1 MLTKFD
7 NFENADDNPSSL
19 PRTFDE
25 VDTSQ
30 IDPGLLSASKSEL
43 AVLST
48 SGSYK
53 KSLANTVKRSVK
65 SSGEKSLSVADLTN
79 TDTFA
84 ISKTSIELTEEEMK
98 NSKPPLSFSKILKTK
113 VHCKT
118 CKCKEISP
126 INSKTLTESSSL
138 QYLSKLESIPFP
150 ENFCKAKIKKP
161 YVSPLFKSPAPPSQ
175 IFRQRINSH
184 ALQYHSQKTIPTYH
198 NPAIRQ
204 VSNFIFSN
212 N

>member
-1 MLTKFD
+1 MLNKFE
-7 NFENADDNPSSL
+7 NFENAENIPSSISGA
-19 PRTFDE
+19 FDE
-25 VDTSQ
+25 IATSP
-30 IDPGLLSASKSEL
+30 IDAAFLSVSKSDV

-48 SGSYK
+48 SESYK

-84 ISKTSIELTEEEMK
+84 ISKTSIELTEEELK
-98 NSKPPLSFSKILKTK
+98 NSKPPLSYSKVLKTK

-126 INSKTLTESSSL
+126 INSKNLAESSSL

-150 ENFCKAKIKKP
+150 ENFCKAKMKKP
-161 YVSPLFKSPAPPSQ
+161 YVSLLFKTPAPPSQ

-184 ALQYHSQKTIPTYH
+184 ALHYHSQKTILTYH
-198 NPAIRQ
+198 NLAIRQ
-204 VSNFIFSN
+204 VSNINFSN